1 MKDILLPTGICPPI
15 KVTLLPEGH
24 VHSQKY
30 MPPPTGIYPLPQRHT
45 PFHKDTPT
53 LKLHTSSLKTCH
65 TQNDTPPQRRKHLL
79 PQGHTPPTR
88 ICSISERNTYSFIK
102 CIPLGTRTCLLPEW
116 RASLQKVMH
125 PPTWTH
131 PLPQG
136 NSYYHKTCLLP
147 LGNAPPQCHA
157 TQNWI
162 CLLTST
168 HLLQW
173 HTPTLRDTPPPTQ
186 TNFT

>member
-1 MKDILLPTGICPPI
+1 MPPPI

-30 MPPPTGIYPLPQRHT
+30 MPPLTGIHPLPQRHT

-65 TQNDTPPQRRKHLL
+65 TQNDTPPHRRKHLL

-102 CIPLGTRTCLLPEW
+102 CIPLGTRTCLLPECH
-116 RASLQKVMH
+116 ASLQKVMH

-136 NSYYHKTCLLP
+136 NSYNAMPLKT
-147 LGNAPPQCHA
+147 GNVSSQA
-157 TQNWI
+157 
-162 CLLTST
+162 
-168 HLLQW
+168 
-173 HTPTLRDTPPPTQ
+173 HTFYNDTPPPKRTLSLPHRQ
-186 TNFT
+186 TLLKYFLS